1 MAMQPL
7 NCDTCGRGIL
17 VEKFSAAHT
26 SIQWLSDAAECP
38 MIAAGDH
45 GYGDVART
53 CVALRRTIDNAVANH
68 DITESQIELP
78 VGAAIPRLH

>member
-26 SIQWLSDAAECP
+26 SIQWLSDAGDCP
-38 MIAAGDH
+38 LIAAGHH

-53 CVALRRTIDNAVANH
+53 CEALRRTIDKAVAH
-68 DITESQIELP
+68 DEIVESQIELP